1 MNYRN
6 KANLTLLGVS
16 IGFLISLLI
25 QHFLGK
31 NFYTEL
37 LMAVMEAA
45 LVGGAADWFAITAI
59 YGKPLGVA
67 YHTEIVP
74 RNREKI
80 IDSISSLVEN
90 ELLSVSSLESRIDKM
105 KLGDKITNLSD
116 ERKAY
121 VEEKLLDASNY
132 VVASIG
138 NEHLKDFICDFRKK
152 HIHKIN
158 AAELVRNAAGKVYE
172 NKSDEILD
180 FIISSGID
188 FLKSENGPKYIYD
201 IIYKIKREKTSGFL
215 SRIGL
220 AMMGKS
226 ENDVV
231 DIDVLTDSVV
241 EKAIEKIETL
251 KEKDNS
257 YRLNLDNAVKTYINN
272 LDQYENEI
280 EDIKNYITRDS
291 NIEVL
296 IEKLLSKTKV
306 QIGSEEKEMT
316 KAASYLFI
324 ILKKAFY
331 SILNDEKAV
340 HSIENT
346 IKKAVVK
353 LISSKH
359 YVIGKMVRDTLDEFD
374 NDKLNAFIDDKV
386 GDDLQWIRINGS
398 VVGSFVGLIIFLV
411 VYFVYNP
418 YIVPFIRGIF

>member
-16 IGFLISLLI
+16 IGFLISLII
-25 QHFLGK
+25 QHFVGK

-37 LMAVMEAA
+37 LMAVTEAA

-59 YGKPLGVA
+59 YGKPLGIA
-67 YHTEIVP
+67 YHTELVP

-80 IDSISSLVEN
+80 IESISSLVEN
-90 ELLSVSSLESRIDKM
+90 ELLSVSSLESRIGKI
-105 KLGDKITNLSD
+105 KLGDKIVNLSD

-121 VEEKLLDASNY
+121 VEEKLLEVSNY
-132 VVASIG
+132 VVASIDR
-138 NEHLKDFICDFRKK
+138 EQLKDFICDLRKK
-152 HIHKIN
+152 YIHKIN
-158 AAELVRNAAGKVYE
+158 VTELVRDAAGKIYE
-172 NKSDEILD
+172 NKNDEILD
-180 FIISSGID
+180 FIINSGID
-188 FLKSENGPKYIYD
+188 FLNSERGPKYIYD
-201 IIYKIKREKTSGFL
+201 IIYKIKKEKTSGFL
-215 SRIGL
+215 SKIGL
-220 AMMGKS
+220 AMMGKN

-231 DIDVLTDSVV
+231 DIDVLSDSVV
-241 EKAIEKIETL
+241 EKAIEKLETL
-251 KEKDNS
+251 KEKDNF
-257 YRLNLDNAVKTYINN
+257 YRVDLDNDIKIYINN
-272 LDQYENEI
+272 LDKYENEI
-280 EDIKNYITRDS
+280 EDIKSYITRDS

-296 IEKLLSKTKV
+296 IEKLLSKTTME
-306 QIGSEEKEMT
+306 IGSEEKEMT

-346 IKKAVVK
+346 IKKAVAK

-374 NDKLNAFIDDKV
+374 NNKLNAFIDDKV

-418 YIVPFIRGIF
+418 YIAPFIRGIL